1 MDYSCIILTIY
12 SGNIILIVISSDAL
26 MWTVINIV
34 FSPIQED
41 QQTAA
46 NHMYIAA
53 LAVAAVAVAFAISIA
68 FTDRP
73 PQPKSSQE

>member
-1 MDYSCIILTIY
+1 MLTCAVNVIILRC
-12 SGNIILIVISSDAL
+12 ILFSS
-26 MWTVINIV
+26 
-34 FSPIQED
+34 SHIQGD

-46 NHMYIAA
+46 KHMYIAA
-53 LAVAAVAVAFAISIA
+53 LAVAALAVAFAVGVT

>member
-1 MDYSCIILTIY
+1 MGWSQQYNYECLLVLT
-12 SGNIILIVISSDAL
+12 LFSS
-26 MWTVINIV
+26 
-34 FSPIQED
+34 SHIQAD

-53 LAVAAVAVAFAISIA
+53 LAVAALAVAFAVGVT